1 MKTHI
6 LTLAFAFGSL
16 FSLAQKNP
24 DITTESKVNE
34 VKFYLGGAQVQRS
47 ATVNLAPGSTSIIFT
62 DLPNTIDQSTFQV
75 EGEGAFTIMSIK
87 EGYNNNPKSL
97 PKEVKQIKD
106 SLTLLLLQKED
117 TEVAQSVVDEE
128 EKFLNQNK
136 AIGGQQNGVKAL
148 ELKDAADFYRI
159 RLSEI
164 KKTGLANRRKI
175 AKLNEEIERL
185 KARLY
190 PFSSERVSLNQE
202 LTISVATERATKAK
216 LKVSYFTAAAGWEPL
231 YDIRSNGPGT
241 PVNLVLK
248 ASANNATGENWENV
262 RFTFSTGQPSAN
274 ATPPTIYPWY
284 IRPLPPPSPRGS
296 GYYENSKKMSVA
308 PMAMAKESYDKFE
321 EVAEVA
327 GSMAD
332 YSQKQDAIT
341 SIDYSIL
348 TPFSLVTSKDP
359 LIVEIE
365 KQELQ
370 AEYEYLAI
378 PKFVPKVYLMA
389 KMLNIDKL
397 NLLSANAS
405 IYLNNA
411 YTGSAYIDPSMA
423 RDTLTLPLGQDN
435 AISVTRTRIKDF
447 KAKSFIG
454 TKVTET
460 IGWDITLRSLKQAPV
475 KIRLTDQIP
484 LATDKAIKVE
494 VVDASNG
501 IINGESGIVNWNF
514 NLETGKSQTFKLIYK
529 VEYPKDMK
537 LVLE

>member
-1 MKTHI
+1 MKTYI
-6 LTLAFAFGSL
+6 LTLTFAFGSL

-24 DITTESKVNE
+24 DIIIESKVNS
-34 VKFYLGGAQVQRS
+34 VKFYLGGAQVLRS
-47 ATVNLAPGSTSIIFT
+47 ASFELTPGNTTIIFT
-62 DLPNTIDQSTFQV
+62 DLPNTIDPSTFQV
-75 EGEGAFTIMSIK
+75 EGVGSFTIMSIK
-87 EGYNNNPKSL
+87 EGYNNKPKSL

-106 SLTLLLLQKED
+106 SLTLLLSHKED
-117 TEVAQSVVDEE
+117 TETAQSVVDEE
-128 EKFLNQNK
+128 EKFLNQNRV
-136 AIGGQQNGVKAL
+136 IGGQQNGVKAI
-148 ELKDAADFYRI
+148 ELKDAADFYRA

-175 AKLNEEIERL
+175 SKLNEEIERL

-202 LTISVATERATKAK
+202 LTISVTTEKAGRAK
-216 LKVSYFTAAAGWEPL
+216 LKVSYFTAAAGWEPM
-231 YDIRSNGPGT
+231 YDIRSNGPGS

-262 RFTFSTGQPSAN
+262 HFTFSTGQPSAN

-284 IRPLPPPSPRGS
+284 IRPLPPPSPMVL
-296 GYYENSKKMSVA
+296 GYSERSKKMSAA
-308 PMAMAKESYDKFE
+308 PMAKADDAYYELA

-341 SIDYSIL
+341 SIDCSIL
-348 TPFSLVTSKDP
+348 TTFSLVTSKDP

-370 AEYEYLAI
+370 AEYEYFAI
-378 PKFVPKVYLMA
+378 PKLVPKVYLMA
-389 KMLNIDKL
+389 KMLNIDRL

-411 YTGSAYIDPSMA
+411 YTSSAYIDPAMA

-435 AISVTRTRIKDF
+435 AISVTRIRIKDF

-454 TKVTET
+454 TRVTET
-460 IGWDITLRSLKQAPV
+460 IGWNITVRSLKQAPV
-475 KIRLTDQIP
+475 KIKLTDQLP
-484 LATDKAIKVE
+484 LTTDKTIKVD
-494 VVDASNG
+494 VVDVSNG
-501 IINGESGIVNWNF
+501 RVNAESGLVNWDF
-514 NLETGKSQTFKLIYK
+514 NLDAGKSQTVKLVYK

>member
-1 MKTHI
+1 MKTYI
-6 LTLAFAFGSL
+6 LTLAFALGSL
-16 FSLAQKNP
+16 FSIAQKNP
-24 DITTESKVNE
+24 DIVTESKVNA
-34 VKFYLGGAQVQRS
+34 VKFYLGGAQVLRS
-47 ATVNLAPGSTSIIFT
+47 ASFELAPGSTTIIFK
-62 DLPNTIDQSTFQV
+62 DLPNTIDPSTFQV
-75 EGEGAFTIMSIK
+75 EGVGSFTIMSIK

-106 SLTLLLLQKED
+106 SLTILLSQKED

-128 EKFLNQNK
+128 EKFLNQNRV
-136 AIGGQQNGVKAL
+136 IGGQQNGVKAL
-148 ELKDAADFYRI
+148 ELKDAADFFRA

-164 KKTGLANRRKI
+164 KKNGLANRRKI
-175 AKLNEEIERL
+175 TKLNEEIERL

-202 LTISVATERATKAK
+202 ITISVTTEKAGRAK
-216 LKVSYFTAAAGWEPL
+216 LKVSYFTAAAGWEPM
-231 YDIRSNGPGT
+231 YDIRSNGPGS

-262 RFTFSTGQPSAN
+262 HFTFSTGQPSAN

-284 IRPLPPPSPRGS
+284 IRPLPPPSPMVL
-296 GYYENSKKMSVA
+296 GYSESSKRMSAA
-308 PMAMAKESYDKFE
+308 PMAMAKESYDELE
-321 EVAEVA
+321 EVAVVA

-370 AEYEYLAI
+370 AEYEYFAI
-378 PKFVPKVYLMA
+378 PKLVPKVYLMA
-389 KMLNIDKL
+389 KMLNIDRL

-411 YTGSAYIDPSMA
+411 YTGSAYIDPAMA

-454 TKVTET
+454 TRVTET
-460 IGWDITLRSLKQAPV
+460 IGWDITVRSLKQAPV
-475 KIRLTDQIP
+475 KIKLTDQIP
-484 LATDKAIKVE
+484 LATDKTIKVE

-501 IINGESGIVNWNF
+501 SVNAESGLVNWDF
-514 NLETGKSQTFKLIYK
+514 NLDAGKSQTFKLVYK